1 MVGVKV
7 NANNSIFDE
16 TATLVDY
23 NLVQVVRAISS
34 RDDQESMNAANV
46 VLPMSWL
53 RFRTNRKFCAD
64 RDFSLGE
71 SSRDTY
77 KIFSDVN
84 KTLPPEN
91 KTKTKKVPEDV

>member
-46 VLPMSWL
+46 VLPMS
-53 RFRTNRKFCAD
+53 
-64 RDFSLGE
+64 
-71 SSRDTY
+71 
-77 KIFSDVN
+77 
-84 KTLPPEN
+84 
-91 KTKTKKVPEDV
+91 